1 MLAVDAAAEL
11 EAFSGFYG
19 ALYARE
25 FWGDHVCCAAQPD
38 EANGSP
44 EDLVLAGIDEGAAET
59 GRWAEQIVEAVSDRS
74 SVNSL
79 LSAIGTLA
87 ERLDIAPFARVVERR
102 LLHGIMLGALDSEW
116 EREHEEE
123 LKPATFA
130 VEPGLPEGA
139 FSNLPYAD
147 AVRLFNE
154 KKVLPKSAF
163 DTLEQGARRTAFTV
177 ARMASSEMLNVTKAE
192 LARMLNEGRQRPEVG
207 PDGVAR
213 KPGANLRDFRKFAA
227 ARLESAGWTPANKSH
242 VETIYRTN
250 ILTGY
255 ASGGFVEKRKPE
267 VLAALPYWQIRGV
280 RDSRARPTHKAA
292 FGIVLRADHP
302 FWKKAYPPFGYNCRC
317 RIVARSVA
325 WMKANGVKL
334 GPVPTDLPDPG
345 FDSGTTRLISVPD
358 AALTPAAPK
367 VEAVPVP
374 PVPTVGGFPVDPG
387 PPLPPPLPL
396 PLELPSLPPPPATPL
411 PKVKKPPVA
420 SAANILGKKLSDAT
434 GSNPGGI
441 YEGLDGKK
449 RYVKFYTDPAQAA
462 GEDLAN
468 KIYGELGLGKVK
480 STTFLH
486 EGKLAYASELL
497 DEVTMLKGAG
507 LTPGRAKKALE
518 GFAADVLVANWDAAG
533 LSLDNLVVDKA
544 GKIYRIDNGGALL
557 SRANAGRKPQ
567 SMLNSPTEWIG
578 FFKPE
583 INPAYSKLAQTAGVA
598 SAEEIGKPLVKSI
611 ERIVKV
617 REKVGGWAAFVEKHA
632 KNLPAFER
640 QQVAGML
647 EARTQFLEQQLAKLK
662 AAKLPKTPAATAKRD
677 WASLERR
684 PLPKARKEPIAGLGR
699 RAYLEQSSRR
709 LENTVGL
716 PERVAISDFTGSEY
730 GDIRRAARM
739 TEDEW
744 LASRGATG
752 LGSETARAQYRQFRA
767 KADAIDRAFETAASS
782 APQALEAQLG
792 EMYRGVGGLPEA
804 VFDRMLNASTVRFAS
819 PGSMTWKVD
828 VARSFAD
835 RHGGRRVVFV
845 FRPKAELAR
854 NRLVIEPVSNVAE
867 EGEVLARRGS
877 SWRVVEVARTADDD
891 RALIYLEEID
901 DAGGGAVSLRA
912 PASSSLLASSHTS

>member
-302 FWKKAYPPFGYNCRC
+302 FWKTAYPPFGYNCRC
-317 RIVARSVA
+317 RIGARSVA
-325 WMKANGVKL
+325 WMKANGMKL
-334 GPVPTDLPDPG
+334 GPVPTGLPDPG
-345 FDSGTTRLISVPD
+345 FDSGTNRLISVPD
-358 AALTPAAPK
+358 NLLDSPPPAP
-367 VEAVPVP
+367 
-374 PVPTVGGFPVDPG
+374 PG
-387 PPLPPPLPL
+387 PDALPPLLPPLPL
-396 PLELPSLPPPPATPL
+396 PPPPLLPTPEPPRLEPLPKPPPPL
-411 PKVKKPPVA
+411 KKPPSAWLDNAERQGLAREQLRSSALMAARALDRNVPVTVHLPSGPVEGRVLTAARETTQTYVA
-420 SAANILGKKLSDAT
+420 DLVPGAKSKDAVGSRMISAPGLAKSTGASGLHYFEGGQIVLDEEERAGAARALRAIAGGRHDAPFRNATAAAGDVKDLMSLQTVLHEEVHGFSRASPQSYT
-434 GSNPGGI
+434 GIGTVLEEVGTELTSREALFKAAP
-441 YEGLDGKK
+441 GLDTPDLRGVFGFMGAYRREIEEVVDVISRHAGVSRDAAEKLIVHSHGKIMGSGP
-449 RYVKFYTDPAQAA
+449 RFATAR
-462 GEDLAN
+462 
-468 KIYGELGLGKVK
+468 
-480 STTFLH
+480 LH
-486 EGKLAYASELL
+486 MAEF
-497 DEVTMLKGAG
+497 VAG
-507 LTPGRAKKALE
+507 LDLPPERAQ
-518 GFAADVLVANWDAAG
+518 LVMKD
-533 LSLDNLVVDKA
+533 
-544 GKIYRIDNGGALL
+544 
-557 SRANAGRKPQ
+557 
-567 SMLNSPTEWIG
+567 
-578 FFKPE
+578 
-583 INPAYSKLAQTAGVA
+583 
-598 SAEEIGKPLVKSI
+598 
-611 ERIVKV
+611 
-617 REKVGGWAAFVEKHA
+617 
-632 KNLPAFER
+632 
-640 QQVAGML
+640 
-647 EARTQFLEQQLAKLK
+647 LAKL
-662 AAKLPKTPAATAKRD
+662 
-677 WASLERR
+677 
-684 PLPKARKEPIAGLGR
+684 G
-699 RAYLEQSSRR
+699 Q
-709 LENTVGL
+709 
-716 PERVAISDFTGSEY
+716 
-730 GDIRRAARM
+730 
-739 TEDEW
+739 
-744 LASRGATG
+744 
-752 LGSETARAQYRQFRA
+752 
-767 KADAIDRAFETAASS
+767 
-782 APQALEAQLG
+782 
-792 EMYRGVGGLPEA
+792 
-804 VFDRMLNASTVRFAS
+804 
-819 PGSMTWKVD
+819 
-828 VARSFAD
+828 
-835 RHGGRRVVFV
+835 
-845 FRPKAELAR
+845 
-854 NRLVIEPVSNVAE
+854 
-867 EGEVLARRGS
+867 
-877 SWRVVEVARTADDD
+877 
-891 RALIYLEEID
+891 
-901 DAGGGAVSLRA
+901 
-912 PASSSLLASSHTS
+912 